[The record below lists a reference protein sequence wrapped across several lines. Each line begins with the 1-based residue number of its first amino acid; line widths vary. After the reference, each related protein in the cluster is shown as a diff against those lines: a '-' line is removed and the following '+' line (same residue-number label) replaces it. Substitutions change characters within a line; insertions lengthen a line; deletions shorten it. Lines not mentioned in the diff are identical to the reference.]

1 MKKKILISLI
11 IVIILLILVS
21 LITLIFLEKR
31 DDEVSLIQ
39 ENITIEYGNIY
50 NPNIEELIDL
60 SKYNFINLEDIKID
74 NKIENEKDKNYP
86 AVGLYEINVYYKDKV
101 FKQNV
106 EVKDTIAPELTIE
119 ENIELEYNTDIS
131 TIDFKK
137 YANVTDL
144 SETKTCVVDTSKIDS
159 SVSGEYETNLS
170 IEDIYGN
177 KAQKKFKVKI
187 LEKPEEKIITK
198 VEDKKKTTV
207 STKSN
212 NTNTQPNTTPKVD
225 ENVKNTQ
232 TTNSSIE
239 SKKDEVV
246 ENTKKEEKK
255 EIPKSNHDISF
266 NSQDEVKEY
275 WNDTLK
281 EYSRKLD
288 SGEIETYEEYARECP
303 YGYECWTC
311 AVCGKWLIRFYV
323 G

>member
-21 LITLIFLEKR
+21 LITVIILEKR
-31 DDEVSLIQ
+31 NDRISLIQ

-60 SKYNFINLEDIKID
+60 SKYNFINLDNIRIE

-137 YANVTDL
+137 YVNVTDL
-144 SETKTCVVDTSKIDS
+144 SETKSCIVDTSKIDS
-159 SVSGEYETNLS
+159 KVSGEYETNLS

-177 KAQKKFKVKI
+177 KTQKDFKVKI
-187 LEKPEEKIITK
+187 LEKPEEKVITK
-198 VEDKKKTTV
+198 PEEKKKTTV

-212 NTNTQPNTTPKVD
+212 DNTTQPTTTPKANKKV
-225 ENVKNTQ
+225 ESEQN
-232 TTNSSIE
+232 TNSNIE
-239 SKKDEVV
+239 TKKEEVV

-255 EIPKSNHDISF
+255 EIPKCTHDISF
-266 NSQDEVKEY
+266 NSQAEVEEY
-275 WNDTLK
+275 WNNTLK
-281 EYSRKLD
+281 EYSLKLD
-288 SGEIETYEEYARECP
+288 SGEIKTYEEYISVCP

-311 AVCGKWLIRFYV
+311 TVCGKWLVRFYV